1 MSGSR
6 EPKAGM
12 VAEGGLWRRG
22 GPCFPEGNR
31 GLFVK
36 MKNQNLKKECRA
48 CGCTTTGRST
58 LGILRVGFVGG
69 GAGTEKKNISIT
81 KMDLFPVMKC
91 FRHNEIMIFP

>member
-1 MSGSR
+1 VCVSGSR

-22 GPCFPEGNR
+22 GPCFPERNR

-36 MKNQNLKKECRA
+36 MRNQNLKKDCRA

-58 LGILRVGFVGG
+58 LAILRVGSVGG
-69 GAGTEKKNISIT
+69 GAGTEKKNIS
-81 KMDLFPVMKC
+81 
-91 FRHNEIMIFP
+91 